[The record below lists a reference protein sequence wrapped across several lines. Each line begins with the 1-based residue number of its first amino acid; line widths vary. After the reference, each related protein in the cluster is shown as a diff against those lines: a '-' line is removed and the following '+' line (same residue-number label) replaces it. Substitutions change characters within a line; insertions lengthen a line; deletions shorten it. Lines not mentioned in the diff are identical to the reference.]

1 MTAEEALHICKLAT
15 KCAVFDQ
22 QCTDMTEFV
31 DAMKQKYDLEVMV
44 DCIQKQIPKKP
55 IIRKTKDYFGCV
67 KYILCPNCEIVEF
80 GHEHPCF
87 CKLCGQAIDWEE

>member
-22 QCTDMTEFV
+22 QCTDMTEFI

-44 DCIQKQIPKKP
+44 DSQ
-55 IIRKTKDYFGCV
+55 
-67 KYILCPNCEIVEF
+67 
-80 GHEHPCF
+80 
-87 CKLCGQAIDWEE
+87 

>member
-15 KCAVFDQ
+15 KCAMFDQ
-22 QCTDMTEFV
+22 QCTDMTEFI

-55 IIRKTKDYFGCV
+55 RETKCALMCANCGHKITEKGC
-67 KYILCPNCEIVEF
+67 KKLHRNY
-80 GHEHPCF
+80 
-87 CKLCGQAIDWEE
+87 CKKCGQRILWENE

>member
-15 KCAVFDQ
+15 KCAMFDQ
-22 QCTDMTEFV
+22 QCTDMTEFI

-55 IIRKTKDYFGCV
+55 NYEREQTSPFGEDDVPCCPRCNLSLPESV
-67 KYILCPNCEIVEF
+67 NHCQMRGQKIL
-80 GHEHPCF
+80 
-87 CKLCGQAIDWEE
+87 WEDE

>member
-15 KCAVFDQ
+15 KCAMFDQ
-22 QCTDMTEFV
+22 QCTDMTEFI

-55 IIRKTKDYFGCV
+55 TRG
-67 KYILCPNCEIVEF
+67 KYGHTECACCGWIVESFCGDLEQYPFCPN
-80 GHEHPCF
+80 
-87 CKLCGQAIDWEE
+87 CGQAIDWED